1 MRCEADSSEPSACRT
16 ALRERMQAT
25 QRCALQRA
33 VCAPRTGTKADTQR
47 LANAMVHCVRHG
59 IRRSSLPAVTP
70 RALSWW
76 LWVAQAMH
84 VRSLSWRAFKSSCC
98 SPPVAEVLT
107 VPRKPLLLQARV
119 LLFLRQRCI
128 VRLLPLPISIFPA
141 AGCVPSPALMR
152 PKPAALA
159 GRAS

>member
-33 VCAPRTGTKADTQR
+33 VCAPRTGDGKRKRKR

-84 VRSLSWRAFKSSCC
+84 VRPVMASFQIQLLLT
-98 SPPVAEVLT
+98 PVAEVLT

-119 LLFLRQRCI
+119 LLFLRERCI

-141 AGCVPSPALMR
+141 AGCIPSPALMR